1 MSPRIRQMLGLLTVC
16 LFIAVGS
23 SVWMEGNRPVGGVIL
38 ALAAFRLA
46 WWVRIQWFLMTDDEE
61 EPGA

>member
-1 MSPRIRQMLGLLTVC
+1 MLGLLTVC